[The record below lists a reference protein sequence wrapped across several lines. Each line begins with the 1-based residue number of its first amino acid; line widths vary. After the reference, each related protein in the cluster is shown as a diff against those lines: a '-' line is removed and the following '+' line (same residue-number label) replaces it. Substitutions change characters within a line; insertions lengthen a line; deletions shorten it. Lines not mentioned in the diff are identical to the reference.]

1 MELIILRSFDVTI
14 LHLQNLIWRLIVS
27 KLVPRPGMT
36 CFQVQIVLL
45 SDKILNYFQGLQSNQ
60 ISLL

>member
-1 MELIILRSFDVTI
+1 
-14 LHLQNLIWRLIVS
+14 
-27 KLVPRPGMT
+27 VPRPGMT